1 MQTFEAPVPI
11 ESHIQNFLDCVKS
24 RKEPNAP
31 VEVGA
36 SAVSA
41 PHLANVA
48 FHHDRRMYLSA
59 DAVEGDGAAGRLSR
73 TVQSTDGAIRRITSF
88 TLRP

>member
-1 MQTFEAPVPI
+1 MDAPVPI

-48 FHHDRRMYLSA
+48 FHQRSARETEPRRL
-59 DAVEGDGAAGRLSR
+59 EGELAY
-73 TVQSTDGAIRRITSF
+73 IT
-88 TLRP
+88 

>member
-1 MQTFEAPVPI
+1 MPI
-11 ESHIQNFLDCVKS
+11 ETHIQNFLDCVSS

-48 FHHDRRMYLSA
+48 FHQDRRVQMKA
-59 DAVEGDGAAGRLSR
+59 DGSG
-73 TVQSTDGAIRRITSF
+73 TV
-88 TLRP
+88 

>member
-1 MQTFEAPVPI
+1 MIINNAGYRIWKEPVPKNPDPVETMAAPIPI
-11 ESHIQNFLDCVKS
+11 ETHIQNFLDCVKS
-24 RKEPNAP
+24 RQQPNAP

-48 FHHDRRMYLSA
+48 FHAGRQARLSA
-59 DAVEGDGAAGRLSR
+59 DGFSAS
-73 TVQSTDGAIRRITSF
+73 
-88 TLRP
+88 

>member
-1 MQTFEAPVPI
+1 VPI

-48 FHHDRRMYLSA
+48 FHLDRRMYLSA
-59 DAVEGDGAAGRLSR
+59 DAGRATERPEG
-73 TVQSTDGAIRRITSF
+73 
-88 TLRP
+88 

>member
-1 MQTFEAPVPI
+1 V
-11 ESHIQNFLDCVKS
+11 QNFLDCIKS

-48 FHHDRRMYLSA
+48 FKENRRA
-59 DAVEGDGAAGRLSR
+59 RLSP
-73 TVQSTDGAIRRITSF
+73 DGKVWF
-88 TLRP
+88 

>member
-1 MQTFEAPVPI
+1 
-11 ESHIQNFLDCVKS
+11 
-24 RKEPNAP
+24 

-59 DAVEGDGAAGRLSR
+59 DASKATERPEG
-73 TVQSTDGAIRRITSF
+73 
-88 TLRP
+88 

>member
-1 MQTFEAPVPI
+1 MTLDEYGVRVWQEPWKLHPEPIHKLEAKVPV
-11 ESHIQNFLDCVKS
+11 EAHVQNFFDCVKS

-41 PHLANVA
+41 PHLANLA
-48 FHHDRRMYLSA
+48 FHQMRQVKMP
-59 DAVEGDGAAGRLSR
+59 G
-73 TVQSTDGAIRRITSF
+73 
-88 TLRP
+88 